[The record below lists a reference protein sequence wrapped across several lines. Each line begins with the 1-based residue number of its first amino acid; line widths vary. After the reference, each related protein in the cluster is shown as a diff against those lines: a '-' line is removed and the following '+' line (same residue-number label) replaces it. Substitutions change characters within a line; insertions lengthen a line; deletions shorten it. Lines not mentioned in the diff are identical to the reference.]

1 MKEVVTTD
9 FQTDILE
16 TAALMIQPFDVSW
29 LAKAIRKPRRG
40 VINQIGRLRNQGVLA
55 PGQAAGFYWFVDNS
69 DLENI
74 ETGISDSKKIHIYNN
89 LWHAIQ
95 NAPSQKSSTTIL
107 FQKLWAALKAD
118 APAALILASDALKL
132 SFHLVDDTLAD
143 SIFALCREKWPE
155 EFPKSISL
163 RKAEYEFLKGDLFEA
178 QCLIDSLLND
188 RDILTDIKKQAEIL
202 KIRICIQ
209 KDINFFGVEQ
219 LQQLIKRNVDSNSI
233 HDLLVHIIEC
243 YQESGCGS
251 AAETLLDTFHQ
262 KESPNNTFEAEFLW
276 LRGRHFLLKGD
287 SDKALQYF
295 QKALIKI
302 EKHIN
307 RSLAA
312 CIMMD
317 VARLH
322 GIQGNTIREH
332 NCLRLVE
339 RLVQKGKREYLRG
352 KLNLYVLEGALESG
366 NLKEAGNLVY
376 KILNNFLDDF
386 GRYNFAVAL
395 YGGLVLAT
403 RLNLTEHA
411 ASYLNELSIQL
422 MRFPLGFI
430 LRIYYTLNDLT
441 EVFPDQCAD
450 LQKTIKNILVRNY
463 QVYRS
468 SFHESEIFEITYS
481 KAAFLRQSQLVSDLL
496 AQEFIDSDKQDHEKF
511 EQALWLAQTI
521 GDQKRCADLKP
532 LRTQQ
537 QNSFLECDKRQYS
550 LFAASLLSAETY
562 EQYLGAVQAF
572 FSANFGIESGIF
584 LVNRESKIEWV
595 NGWGDKPRLKEQR
608 AVVRAIERTD
618 RINRKKIIAAN
629 PWIGIS
635 FPTFLRQEGY
645 LLLNIDGNNGILE
658 KEKLFNFLIKPIA
671 IMRQVLVDQTYRT
684 ENIFLPATD
693 HADKLIGKSL
703 QIQELRNKIRRIANS
718 PTTVHISGE
727 TGTGKELIA
736 EAIHYCGSRK
746 DRPFVPFNCST
757 TPDTLIESEL
767 FGHKRGAYTG
777 AVETRKGVFELAHGG
792 TIFLDEIADLPI
804 SVQAKL
810 LRVLQERKIRP
821 LGSEIDLSIDV
832 RIISATH
839 KNLDE
844 EVRKGHFRSDLFY
857 RLVVL
862 HLHAPPLRER
872 SEDIPVLAVF
882 FLESA
887 LKKIGLENVS
897 FTHNAI
903 KWLASRYWS
912 GNVRELQNL
921 IEAAA
926 NFVDTNGTIDV
937 LDLKKW
943 VKSTVEY
950 PDISLAEATE
960 KYQVELIRKILDS
973 CDGNVTQS
981 AKKLGITRQ
990 TLNKKL
996 KNIDL
1001 RESDTL

>member
-1 MKEVVTTD
+1 
-9 FQTDILE
+9 
-16 TAALMIQPFDVSW
+16 
-29 LAKAIRKPRRG
+29 
-40 VINQIGRLRNQGVLA
+40 
-55 PGQAAGFYWFVDNS
+55 
-69 DLENI
+69 
-74 ETGISDSKKIHIYNN
+74 
-89 LWHAIQ
+89 
-95 NAPSQKSSTTIL
+95 
-107 FQKLWAALKAD
+107 
-118 APAALILASDALKL
+118 
-132 SFHLVDDTLAD
+132 
-143 SIFALCREKWPE
+143 
-155 EFPKSISL
+155 
-163 RKAEYEFLKGDLFEA
+163 
-178 QCLIDSLLND
+178 
-188 RDILTDIKKQAEIL
+188 
-202 KIRICIQ
+202 
-209 KDINFFGVEQ
+209 
-219 LQQLIKRNVDSNSI
+219 
-233 HDLLVHIIEC
+233 
-243 YQESGCGS
+243 
-251 AAETLLDTFHQ
+251 
-262 KESPNNTFEAEFLW
+262 
-276 LRGRHFLLKGD
+276 
-287 SDKALQYF
+287 
-295 QKALIKI
+295 
-302 EKHIN
+302 
-307 RSLAA
+307 
-312 CIMMD
+312 
-317 VARLH
+317 
-322 GIQGNTIREH
+322 
-332 NCLRLVE
+332 
-339 RLVQKGKREYLRG
+339 
-352 KLNLYVLEGALESG
+352 
-366 NLKEAGNLVY
+366 
-376 KILNNFLDDF
+376 
-386 GRYNFAVAL
+386 
-395 YGGLVLAT
+395 
-403 RLNLTEHA
+403 
-411 ASYLNELSIQL
+411 
-422 MRFPLGFI
+422 
-430 LRIYYTLNDLT
+430 
-441 EVFPDQCAD
+441 
-450 LQKTIKNILVRNY
+450 
-463 QVYRS
+463 
-468 SFHESEIFEITYS
+468 
-481 KAAFLRQSQLVSDLL
+481 
-496 AQEFIDSDKQDHEKF
+496 
-511 EQALWLAQTI
+511 
-521 GDQKRCADLKP
+521 
-532 LRTQQ
+532 
-537 QNSFLECDKRQYS
+537 
-550 LFAASLLSAETY
+550 
-562 EQYLGAVQAF
+562 
-572 FSANFGIESGIF
+572 
-584 LVNRESKIEWV
+584 
-595 NGWGDKPRLKEQR
+595 
-608 AVVRAIERTD
+608 
-618 RINRKKIIAAN
+618 
-629 PWIGIS
+629 
-635 FPTFLRQEGY
+635 
-645 LLLNIDGNNGILE
+645 
-658 KEKLFNFLIKPIA
+658 
-671 IMRQVLVDQTYRT
+671 MRQVLVDQAYRT

-736 EAIHYCGSRK
+736 EAIHYCCSRK

-792 TIFLDEIADLPI
+792 TVFLDEIADLPI

-844 EVRKGHFRSDLFY
+844 EVRNGHFRSDLFY

-872 SEDIPVLAVF
+872 LEDIPVLAAF

-960 KYQVELIRKILDS
+960 KYQLELIRKMLDS